1 MCAAS
6 RRCGTVIRS
15 GSSGWTEGRGRGYSR
30 DLFVDPPGRAWI
42 DFVHASNELVTVM
55 AGELELTIAGASLRA
70 GPGDEVRIPRRARHS
85 VRNVHRGTT
94 RWLYGYD

>member
-1 MCAAS
+1 M
-6 RRCGTVIRS
+6 IRS
-15 GSSGWTEGRGRGYSR
+15 GSSGWTEERGWGYSC

-55 AGELELTIAGASLRA
+55 AGELELTIAGESLLA

-85 VRNVHRGTT
+85 VRNVHRVTT

>member
-6 RRCGTVIRS
+6 RRCGTVTRS
-15 GSSGWTEGRGRGYSR
+15 GSSGWTEGRGRGYSC
-30 DLFVDPPGRAWI
+30 DLLVDPPGRAGL
-42 DFVHASNELVTVM
+42 DFVPAGNELVMVM
-55 AGELELTIAGASLRA
+55 EGELERTIAGESLRV